1 MRRRGRPTTER
12 CNFLRRRE
20 SGQFRPPCSPERRG
34 EIRGRR
40 PYRSQHSRSKLPA
53 SQKST
58 FALIEGRSASKA
70 TDLFRPS
77 QQVGRTPVVARTVRT
92 TMTSAKLVEWIGNE
106 RPRLPFRFRLR
117 RSFAGV
123 AGQRSRSLARV
134 LARSLRLQYRLR
146 AGRGTFRPSRPRRP
160 ASHAQGAGVSDARRA
175 ELRPRSRIAVLIL
188 PWRGRMR
195 FERGGGGRRSRA

>member
-12 CNFLRRRE
+12 CNFLRRHA

-40 PYRSQHSRSKLPA
+40 PYRSQHSRSKLLA

-70 TDLFRPS
+70 TDSIPPFATGRPHS
-77 QQVGRTPVVARTVRT
+77 GVARTVRT
-92 TMTSAKLVEWIGNE
+92 TMTSAKLVECIGNE

-123 AGQRSRSLARV
+123 AGQRSPLARV
-134 LARSLRLQYRLR
+134 LARSLRLQHRLR
-146 AGRGTFRPSRPRRP
+146 AGRGTFRLARPPSQPDRRSHPAVARPDAIR
-160 ASHAQGAGVSDARRA
+160 ARRRRTA
-175 ELRPRSRIAVLIL
+175 IA
-188 PWRGRMR
+188 RMT
-195 FERGGGGRRSRA
+195 A